1 MNGTEDL
8 DLEWS
13 AVDWRHHEDEVRRLR
28 RRIFKASQQGD
39 LKKVRNLQKLMLRSY
54 SNTLVSVRRVTQQ
67 NAGRST
73 AGIDGQ
79 VVTTSRGRAELAV
92 SIHSQS
98 EPWKA
103 KPVKR
108 VYIPKSNGKQRPLGI
123 PVLRDR
129 VIQARVKNAL
139 EPEWEAKFE
148 ARSYGFR
155 PGRST
160 QDAVQCLFKVL
171 HSAKRIRG
179 WVLEADLEGA
189 FDHIGHDHLL
199 NALGTFPAKGLV
211 REWLK
216 AGVVD
221 GGKFAPTTEGT
232 PQGGVIS
239 PLLLNVAL
247 HGLEKA
253 AGVRYGWRGKP
264 TEAKPGPVLVRYADD
279 FVVLCRTKDE
289 AERCR
294 RDIEGWLE
302 STGVRL
308 SPEKTGIVRLSEGF
322 DFLGFNVRTY
332 NGKLLIKPSRAALK
346 RFRERLAKEVSSLQ
360 GANALAI
367 ITRLNPIIRGWS
379 AYYRHVVSKKTFASL
394 DAYMWQLLWKWARRS
409 HRVKSHMWIGKH
421 YWGRFHRGRND
432 KWVFG
437 DRKTGAY
444 LIKFQWTEI
453 VRHSMVKDTASP
465 DDPSLIEYWAE
476 RGKKRGTTALMPKS
490 DIVLAKRQQGK
501 CPMCGELLIPTD
513 GEPQS
518 AEDWVGWY
526 AACNRYLHRHH
537 AKYRQYGGSDGSENI
552 RLVHSECHRAHHAQ
566 DPRNSKLL

>member
-1 MNGTEDL
+1 METSTTVVGVSSGASTLNGTEDL

-108 VYIPKSNGKQRPLGI
+108 VYIPKSNGKQHPLGI

-189 FDHIGHDHLL
+189 FDHIG
-199 NALGTFPAKGLV
+199 
-211 REWLK
+211 
-216 AGVVD
+216 
-221 GGKFAPTTEGT
+221 
-232 PQGGVIS
+232 I
-239 PLLLNVAL
+239 
-247 HGLEKA
+247 
-253 AGVRYGWRGKP
+253 
-264 TEAKPGPVLVRYADD
+264 DD
-279 FVVLCRTKDE
+279 
-289 AERCR
+289 
-294 RDIEGWLE
+294 
-302 STGVRL
+302 
-308 SPEKTGIVRLSEGF
+308 
-322 DFLGFNVRTY
+322 
-332 NGKLLIKPSRAALK
+332 
-346 RFRERLAKEVSSLQ
+346 
-360 GANALAI
+360 
-367 ITRLNPIIRGWS
+367 
-379 AYYRHVVSKKTFASL
+379 
-394 DAYMWQLLWKWARRS
+394 
-409 HRVKSHMWIGKH
+409 
-421 YWGRFHRGRND
+421 
-432 KWVFG
+432 
-437 DRKTGAY
+437 
-444 LIKFQWTEI
+444 
-453 VRHSMVKDTASP
+453 
-465 DDPSLIEYWAE
+465 
-476 RGKKRGTTALMPKS
+476 
-490 DIVLAKRQQGK
+490 
-501 CPMCGELLIPTD
+501 
-513 GEPQS
+513 EPQS
-518 AEDWVGWY
+518 PREWQQWFDASDKAV
-526 AACNRYLHRHH
+526 HVHH
-537 AKYRQYGGSDGSENI
+537 HVYRSDGGSDDLSNL
-552 RLVHSECHRAHHAQ
+552 RLVHQHCHRQHHA
-566 DPRNSKLL
+566 L